1 MIRRVVLPWE
11 HGDAL
16 EERNLAS
23 ALGCEDAANGAVQNG
38 TWLSDTSL
46 PFTLKTSET
55 CTSWNAGFRFC
66 LALW

>member
-1 MIRRVVLPWE
+1 M
-11 HGDAL
+11 
-16 EERNLAS
+16 ERNLAS
-23 ALGCEDAANGAVQNG
+23 ALGCEDAANGAVPNG
-38 TWLSDTSL
+38 TWISDTSL